1 MMHNANPRKIHL
13 RDPEGGLCPKPFVIV
28 ILSAFLLFPALTTF
42 HVPAWAE
49 VSSNHVLSLAR
60 QMRSSF
66 QAIDNYSCEV
76 ENIYFFGGFE
86 EKRYHLKF
94 YFKRKDLYRMDFVHP
109 FEGMTIFYRGRDQ
122 DFTVR
127 PVRAVSAFTLLFSI
141 TNPLFTS
148 PSGQRLDQT
157 SIEHFLD
164 FLFKNLRAVKQG
176 NPEWKEDDDRIVF
189 WFWGMDYIEE
199 RLPEKYLI
207 TISKKF
213 WLPLRFERYDI
224 KGIPQE
230 ITVFSSYRINE
241 SLSEE
246 FFTP

>member
-1 MMHNANPRKIHL
+1 MMPNVNLRKKHPP
-13 RDPEGGLCPKPFVIV
+13 DPVGGLFPGPYLII
-28 ILSAFLLFPALTTF
+28 ILSALIILLGLTTF
-42 HVPAWAE
+42 PVTLWAE
-49 VSSNHVLSLAR
+49 VSSNRVLSLAR
-60 QMRSSF
+60 QMRSFF
-66 QAIDNYSCEV
+66 QTIDNYSCDV

-86 EKRYHLKF
+86 EKRYHLKY

-109 FEGMTIFYRGRDQ
+109 FEGMTIFYRGGDH
-122 DFTVR
+122 DFSVR
-127 PVRAVSAFTLLFSI
+127 PIQAVSAFTLRFSI
-141 TNPLFTS
+141 THPLFKS

-176 NPEWKEDDDRIVF
+176 NPEWREYDDQITF
-189 WFWGMDYIEE
+189 WFWGMDYIEG

-224 KGIPQE
+224 NGITQE
-230 ITVFSSYRINE
+230 ITLFSDYRINE
-241 SLSEE
+241 FLKED